1 MPSRKQRRRREKG
14 RRHEYEYVY
23 VDDEGREV
31 AVEDDPEP
39 EAAKKN
45 GGKKNA
51 AAKGATKTQTAGAKK
66 RTRPAREV
74 KPPSW
79 NRVFKRAPIFFIVIV
94 LISGIGKNAPPIEQ
108 RITLSILYTAIL
120 IPFMYFVDSAMY
132 RAYRKR
138 IGDPLP
144 PRGLRRRT

>member
-31 AVEDDPEP
+31 AVEDEPEP
-39 EAAKKN
+39 ADAKKN

-51 AAKGATKTQTAGAKK
+51 AKAATKTQATAAKK
-66 RTRPAREV
+66 RARPAREV

-79 NRVFKRAPIFFIVIV
+79 NRVFKRAPIFFVVIV
-94 LISGIGKNAPPIEQ
+94 LISGIGKNAPPIQ
-108 RITLSILYTAIL
+108 TRITLSILYTAIL